1 MTPMLKVKILITFI
15 FLMAISLTHA
25 QIFWGDDFKAIDST
39 SYKAYLD
46 QDWEKVI
53 EIGNKA
59 LKFNIDYYYLRM
71 RMGAAYYELGQLPKA
86 AGQYEKALMLNKNDP
101 TAQIYL
107 YNTYLYLGKK
117 QKAYRLS
124 NTFTQ
129 STANLVAGKI
139 KGVESF
145 VAGGGASLT
154 NNFSSNESLTL
165 ITDSSSML
173 GQQSLFGDKRILYA
187 AAQFNLSPVTSLYVG
202 YNNLLIDKRTRI
214 NYVDSTISVQSTR
227 YEDWGFQ
234 RTFVE
239 ERKILKKTFNNQL
252 RQNELY
258 LSLRF
263 QFENGWAGSLFGNF
277 LLVNTDVI
285 KMDTQR
291 VFFRDT
297 TYYVINTGDVELKET
312 DYLSYQFR
320 QRDTSFVNYLFG
332 VHLEKDYNNM
342 TFGFTAI
349 SSALNG
355 LKQNQLS
362 LDAFYYLGKGTRF
375 YGKSEVSWF
384 VQKWDAGN
392 ENRYFFKQSLGL
404 QLYKL
409 SWLEAEYT
417 LGNQNNASA
426 LNGMVVFNQADKMN
440 YRAGVS
446 LTVIPINH
454 LELSLRYQY
463 ISFESNSSE
472 VYSDEE
478 NIKTHTFAYE
488 AQNFLGGIKW
498 TF

>member
-1 MTPMLKVKILITFI
+1 MLRVKIFITFI
-15 FLMAISLTHA
+15 FLMTIGQSQA
-25 QIFWGDDFKAIDST
+25 QVFWGDDFKAIDST
-39 SYKAYLD
+39 SYKAWLD

-59 LKFNIDYYYLRM
+59 LKFNTDYYYLRM
-71 RMGAAYYELGQLPKA
+71 RMGAAYYELGQLPNA
-86 AGQYEKALMLNKNDP
+86 ATQYEKALMLNKNDP

-124 NTFTQ
+124 NSFTQ
-129 STANLVAGKI
+129 STASQVAGKMRD
-139 KGVESF
+139 VEWM
-145 VAGGGASLT
+145 VAGGGVSLS
-154 NNFSSNESLTL
+154 NNFSRNQSLTL
-165 ITDSSSML
+165 INDSSTM
-173 GQQSLFGDKRILYA
+173 GQQALFGDKRILFA
-187 AAQFNLSPVTSLYVG
+187 GVQFNLSPITSLYVG

-214 NYVDSTISVQSTR
+214 NYVDSSTSVLSTR

-234 RTFVE
+234 RTFIE
-239 ERKILKKTFNNQL
+239 ERKMIEKTFNNQL

-263 QFENGWAGSLFGNF
+263 QFENGWAGSLFGN
-277 LLVNTDVI
+277 LLQVNTDVI

-312 DYLSYQFR
+312 DYLSYHFR

-332 VHLEKDYNNM
+332 VHLEKDYNNLS
-342 TFGFTAI
+342 FGFTAI
-349 SSALNG
+349 TSALNG

-362 LDAFYYLGKGTRF
+362 LDGFYYLGKGTRF
-375 YGKSEVSWF
+375 FGKSEVSWF

-417 LGNQNNASA
+417 LGNQNNAST

-446 LTVIPINH
+446 LTVMPINH

-463 ISFESNSSE
+463 ISFEGNSTES
-472 VYSDEE
+472 YNDEE
-478 NIKTHTFAYE
+478 MVKTHTFAYE

>member
-1 MTPMLKVKILITFI
+1 MLRVKIFITSI
-15 FLMAISLTHA
+15 ILMTVGLSQA
-25 QIFWGDDFKAIDST
+25 QVFWGENFKVIDST
-39 SYKAYLD
+39 SYQAYLD

-53 EIGNKA
+53 EIGTKA
-59 LKFNIDYYYLRM
+59 LKFNTDYYYLRM
-71 RMGAAYYELGQLPKA
+71 RMGAAYYQLGQLPKA
-86 AGQYEKALMLNKNDP
+86 GTQYEKALMLNKNDP

-124 NTFTQ
+124 TTFTQ
-129 STANLVAGKI
+129 STANLVAGKM
-139 KGVESF
+139 KGVES
-145 VAGGGASLT
+145 VVTGGGVSLS
-154 NNFSSNESLTL
+154 NNFSRNESNPLL
-165 ITDSSSML
+165 HDSSSM
-173 GQQSLFGDKRILYA
+173 GQQTLFGDKRILFA
-187 AAQFNLSPVTSLYVG
+187 GAQFNLSPITSLYLG

-214 NYVDSTISVQSTR
+214 NYVDSSIYVNSTR

-234 RTFVE
+234 RTFTEEGKIVE
-239 ERKILKKTFNNQL
+239 KTFDNQL

-258 LSLRF
+258 LSVRF

-312 DYLSYQFR
+312 NYLAYHFK

-332 VHLEKDYNNM
+332 AHLEKDYNNL
-342 TFGFTAI
+342 TVGFTAI
-349 SSALNG
+349 ASALNG

-362 LDAFYYLGKGTRF
+362 LDAFYFLGKGTRF

-392 ENRYFFKQSLGL
+392 ENRYFFKQSLGH

-409 SWLEAEYT
+409 SWLEAEYV
-417 LGNQNNASA
+417 LGNQNNAST

-446 LTVIPINH
+446 FIVMPINH

-463 ISFESNSSE
+463 ISFEGYSSE
-472 VYSDEE
+472 MYPDEE